1 MFGLCLWHA
10 SGTGSHPSQL
20 DKAHMRDEY
29 GVYGG
34 LYDPYE
40 GMIVY
45 EAEQG
50 EKRILPAQP
59 YSRPSHL
66 ENIHRPKP
74 NPDPFG
80 GYHPGVALGRG
91 TQGGRGD
98 QGVVLRRGSAGDQYD
113 SSHRKADPRHRMSGG
128 HYEKYTPGSMPADE
142 FSGRTRPA
150 GHGTDRQ
157 RGGSLTSQY
166 DVLHRTDQQRGPG
179 GQYEQYRTGSAP
191 SDRYAS
197 RGGPKGTTHAHQGQ
211 GLSSYSNIY

>member
-1 MFGLCLWHA
+1 ML

-20 DKAHMRDEY
+20 DKAHMQDEY

-45 EAEQG
+45 EAEEG

-66 ENIHRPKP
+66 ENIQRPKP
-74 NPDPFG
+74 NPDPYG

-98 QGVVLRRGSAGDQYD
+98 PGVVLRRGSAGDQYD

-128 HYEKYTPGSMPADE
+128 HYEKYAPGSMLGDE
-142 FSGRTRPA
+142 FASRTRPPGA
-150 GHGTDRQ
+150 DRQ
-157 RGGSLTSQY
+157 REGSLTSQY
-166 DVLHRTDQQRGPG
+166 DVSHRADPQRGPG
-179 GQYEQYRTGSAP
+179 GQYEQYKPDSAP
-191 SDRYAS
+191 GEGYSTR
-197 RGGPKGTTHAHQGQ
+197 RGPEGTARGPKGQ
-211 GLSSYSNIY
+211 GLNLYTNIY